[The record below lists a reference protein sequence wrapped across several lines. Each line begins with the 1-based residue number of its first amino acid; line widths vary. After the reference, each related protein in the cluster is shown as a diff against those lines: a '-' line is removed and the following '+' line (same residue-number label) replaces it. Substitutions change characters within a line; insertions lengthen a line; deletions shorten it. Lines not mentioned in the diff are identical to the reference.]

1 MEEVNI
7 YGITFPVRQYVDTYF
22 GGFIDPIFYDLLVL
36 FAILSFIFICYK
48 IVTLPFRSRK

>member
-7 YGITFPVRQYVDTYF
+7 YGVTFPVRQYVDTYF

-36 FAILSFIFICYK
+36 FSILAFIFFAFK
-48 IVTLPFRSRK
+48 IVTMPFRGRR